1 MTAYPWA
8 AGAAAMIVAVAAL
21 WAPEAPAQE
30 VIEEPTVFPPGEH
43 RDEVFYFCT
52 ACHSSRLVRNQAM
65 TRERWDA
72 TLTWMTERHNM
83 APLEGED
90 RERFLDYLT
99 QAFGP
104 AAGASAP
111 RAPFLTGPQR
121 KNPFAPQ

>member
-1 MTAYPWA
+1 MTASLVA
-8 AGAAAMIVAVAAL
+8 AGMAATVLVAAVL
-21 WAPEAPAQE
+21 WDMRAAAQE
-30 VIEEPTVFPPGEH
+30 VVEEPTVFPDGKH

-65 TRERWDA
+65 TRERWDM

-83 APLEGED
+83 PVLDGED

-104 AAGASAP
+104 SAATGTSRP
-111 RAPFLTGPQR
+111 PFLTGPQR
-121 KNPFAPQ
+121 KNPFSPQ

>member
-1 MTAYPWA
+1 MAVGVT
-8 AGAAAMIVAVAAL
+8 GAV
-21 WAPEAPAQE
+21 AQE
-30 VIEEPTVFPPGEH
+30 VAEEPSVFPPGEH

-65 TRERWDA
+65 ARERWEA

-83 APLEGED
+83 SPLEGPD

-99 QAFGP
+99 HAFGP
-104 AAGASAP
+104 SSGGAAPS
-111 RAPFLTGPQR
+111 RAPFLTAPPR

>member
-1 MTAYPWA
+1 MA
-8 AGAAAMIVAVAAL
+8 AGVLVAAVL
-21 WAPEAPAQE
+21 SDTRAAAQE
-30 VIEEPTVFPPGEH
+30 VAEEPTVFPAGED

-83 APLEGED
+83 PPLEGED

-104 AAGASAP
+104 GATTAAP
-111 RAPFLTGPQR
+111 RAPFLTGP
-121 KNPFAPQ
+121 